1 MNCLTGHLLQNSL
14 TPLLIGHWVAE
25 GQRQVTGRCYQLQNT
40 NASNVFPCEG
50 VDTGRIPMELV
61 ATITEKFSFDGQWV
75 LDLTNTVGKS
85 HCGGGTLKRL
95 GFRII

>member
-1 MNCLTGHLLQNSL
+1 
-14 TPLLIGHWVAE
+14 
-25 GQRQVTGRCYQLQNT
+25 
-40 NASNVFPCEG
+40 
-50 VDTGRIPMELV
+50 MELV